1 MLNPPP
7 YPSDSFD
14 VIVSFETIEHLP
26 NPEKYLSAVSK
37 MLKADGAF
45 IVSTP
50 VRTKGRLTDKP
61 ANPFHVREWNADEFS
76 DLITSYFSD
85 VRVLG
90 QSFHFLKTW
99 LPGNRTLISLV
110 CRAFYPAEFSKLFQT
125 EVTISPR
132 LPRLFQC
139 SAAYQIAVCRTPV
152 RQQS

>member
-1 MLNPPP
+1 MTKRRSHKSVKNTKRLICHSTPGMLNPP

-61 ANPFHVREWNADEFS
+61 ANPFHV
-76 DLITSYFSD
+76 
-85 VRVLG
+85 
-90 QSFHFLKTW
+90 
-99 LPGNRTLISLV
+99 
-110 CRAFYPAEFSKLFQT
+110 
-125 EVTISPR
+125 
-132 LPRLFQC
+132 
-139 SAAYQIAVCRTPV
+139 
-152 RQQS
+152 

>member
-1 MLNPPP
+1 MLNPP

-90 QSFHFLKTW
+90 QSFHFFENMVTW
-99 LPGNRTLISLV
+99 ESHIDI
-110 CRAFYPAEFSKLFQT
+110 A
-125 EVTISPR
+125 R
-132 LPRLFQC
+132 LSSVLSR
-139 SAAYQIAVCRTPV
+139 
-152 RQQS
+152 